1 MNFPSTNNYADNVDD
16 VPELKEDLQR
26 FPRAKV
32 IREVRR
38 LSRVNGWRSTG
49 WIAFH
54 WTVIL
59 LSGGAAIVIGQWWAY
74 LLSMVVIATRQQ
86 ALGVM
91 MHDGAH
97 YLLYKNRVVNDVV
110 SDLFVAFPIG
120 LSTDLYRGTHFRHHL
135 HTNSAD
141 DPDLAYQRKDADW
154 FVWPKSRLAC
164 AWVLFK
170 SFLGLNVFKGYE
182 PYRLWSPWLNIHR
195 PLKGKPRFPLRS
207 RVLLVLT
214 TIAIYGVV
222 IGGGIIVPAI
232 LLWMVPGFTLL
243 NLVNRMRATAEHIGA
258 IGTHELN
265 ATRTVVPNLLERLT
279 IAPMGVSYHL
289 EHHLFPSVPGPR
301 LAELH
306 RLLMQDDD
314 YRARAL
320 VTYSYTGVLR
330 ELMRCN
336 S

>member
-1 MNFPSTNNYADNVDD
+1 
-16 VPELKEDLQR
+16 
-26 FPRAKV
+26 
-32 IREVRR
+32 
-38 LSRVNGWRSTG
+38 
-49 WIAFH
+49 
-54 WTVIL
+54 
-59 LSGGAAIVIGQWWAY
+59 
-74 LLSMVVIATRQQ
+74 
-86 ALGVM
+86 
-91 MHDGAH
+91 
-97 YLLYKNRVVNDVV
+97 
-110 SDLFVAFPIG
+110 
-120 LSTDLYRGTHFRHHL
+120 
-135 HTNSAD
+135 
-141 DPDLAYQRKDADW
+141 
-154 FVWPKSRLAC
+154 
-164 AWVLFK
+164 
-170 SFLGLNVFKGYE
+170 
-182 PYRLWSPWLNIHR
+182 
-195 PLKGKPRFPLRS
+195 
-207 RVLLVLT
+207 LVLT